1 MSTVYNFF
9 PTRIW
14 KTTNKDATAEFLSV
28 VKKVKELDPT
38 GRQVS
43 NIHGW
48 QSHNI
53 NKLLPVDFYLEFFK
67 KEVLIEYGLAKPET
81 VEVVDVWANISNY
94 GGFNQVHDHIAQ
106 NNFMSFA
113 HYLQLPN
120 GHSTISFRSD
130 RPSLKFFNAP
140 IASLN
145 DLNSQDV
152 ALDVSE
158 GDIVFFPAW
167 LDHYTI
173 PNNTHFDRISIAGNI
188 SVNYEKSIRS

>member
-1 MSTVYNFF
+1 MNTVYNFF

-14 KTTNKDATAEFLSV
+14 KTVNKDATAEFLSV
-28 VKKVKELDPT
+28 VEKVKKLDPV

-43 NIHGW
+43 NVSGW
-48 QSHNI
+48 QSLNI
-53 NKLLPVDFYLEFFK
+53 NNLLPVDFYLDFFK
-67 KEVLIEYGLAKPET
+67 NEILKEYGLAEPEKIA
-81 VEVVDVWANISNY
+81 VVDLWANISNY

-113 HYLQLPN
+113 HYLKLPN
-120 GHSTISFRSD
+120 GRSTISFRSD

-152 ALDVSE
+152 ALDVFE

-167 LDHYTI
+167 LDHYTT
-173 PNNTHFDRISIAGNI
+173 PNNTHIDRISIAGNI